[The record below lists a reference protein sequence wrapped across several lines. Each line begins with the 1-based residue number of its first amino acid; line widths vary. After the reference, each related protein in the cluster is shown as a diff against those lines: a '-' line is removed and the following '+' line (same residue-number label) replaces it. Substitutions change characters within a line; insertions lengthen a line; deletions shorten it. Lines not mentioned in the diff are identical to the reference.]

1 MFKSSDNLTELINDD
16 RIIKIG
22 DIANCVTGFY
32 SGCDRNYLHPIN
44 GQKQLIHV
52 VELGKAEIR

>member
-1 MFKSSDNLTELINDD
+1 M
-16 RIIKIG
+16 
-22 DIANCVTGFY
+22 IALWKTQKTAESVRC
-32 SGCDRNYLHPIN
+32 RYLHPIN